1 MNIFSRKNRINKNK
15 NKRNDANA
23 NVNRIETKT
32 ESYRNTFGV
41 YCFCVKNK
49 IRFIWNHNRRYICDQ
64 QHIFNIVIV
73 IISTMLPIYK
83 KLSNYCISR
92 TLFPS
97 DVLRFQ
103 KKRIFS
109 KLLNW
114 LIEIDFFFFFRDFFF
129 EAGSKPFQT
138 LRTDWITCRI
148 VEKWWWCIKIKK
160 NIPSIQANR
169 SIVELVLLLSIIIV
183 HWINAK
189 PTK

>member
-1 MNIFSRKNRINKNK
+1 MFIVFDHSIENENLNSVFQTNRLSILTIWIYSLEKTELTKTKINEMTRMQMWMES
-15 NKRNDANA
+15 KR
-23 NVNRIETKT
+23 KT

-109 KLLNW
+109 KT
-114 LIEIDFFFFFRDFFF
+114 E
-129 EAGSKPFQT
+129 
-138 LRTDWITCRI
+138 
-148 VEKWWWCIKIKK
+148 
-160 NIPSIQANR
+160 
-169 SIVELVLLLSIIIV
+169 
-183 HWINAK
+183 
-189 PTK
+189 